1 MIYNMRRA
9 FGMRRHRSAGI
20 LRLQLQQLG
29 FAKRLMHD
37 ANARPEQHVAPHL
50 PGKITAQMLI
60 RTENDF
66 LVLRNLRENFF
77 SRRTGDDEDRKSTRL
92 KSSHSCATR
101 MQSSA

>member
-1 MIYNMRRA
+1 MRMSDWSSDVCSSDLGMIDNMRRA
-9 FGMRRHRSAGI
+9 VGMRRHRSAGI

-29 FAKRLMHD
+29 FAKRLIHD

-66 LVLRNLRENFF
+66 LVLRNLRE
-77 SRRTGDDEDRKSTRL
+77 KSG
-92 KSSHSCATR
+92 KASCR
-101 MQSSA
+101 ERGWKYV